1 MGYHGITFVTMA
13 SQQTLLDRIEGL
25 RAKRNNVHGRELFP
39 IALAVGRVESRR
51 GKHRVF
57 EKLGRPPLP
66 IPDHPRAMAGRTVL
80 SILQILEE
88 DIRSDP
94 GRWTD

>member
-1 MGYHGITFVTMA
+1 MP
-13 SQQTLLDRIEGL
+13 SQKALLDRIDGL

-57 EKLGRPPLP
+57 ERPGRPPLP
-66 IPDHPRAMAGRTVL
+66 IPDHPRAMAGRTVMN
-80 SILQILEE
+80 ILQILED
-88 DIRSDP
+88 DIRSDHSS
-94 GRWTD
+94 WTE